1 MILGDYPLDA
11 LMFGAIIII
20 TLAVPFLSGTRP
32 VNLWKLYFF
41 FIMLLCLTLVA
52 GLFINKYLAVLAAA
66 VLSIAAVYRQ
76 NIIFHNITEII
87 MPGGIIV
94 VFLPLLD
101 MLGLFTVA
109 VSAGF
114 LIFLSIFDAIL
125 VLREES
131 GKEFAMFLSK
141 SQVAAG
147 PVIPV
152 KKGEGAYSAMLSGR
166 NSFIGLSDLIA
177 PLFFTSTVFKELAWG
192 GTVGLAFLKVIIIPV
207 CAALALF
214 LLAAKGERR
223 TFYPAMPFLTSG
235 CFLGYGILW
244 LAGMV

>member
-1 MILGDYPLDA
+1 MNRLTRSTAFIILLFFISQGVGIAIISQFMILGDYPLDA
-11 LMFGAIIII
+11 LMFGAVIII

-66 VLSIAAVYRQ
+66 VLSIAAVYMQ

-114 LIFLSIFDAIL
+114 LIFLSIFD
-125 VLREES
+125 
-131 GKEFAMFLSK
+131 
-141 SQVAAG
+141 
-147 PVIPV
+147 
-152 KKGEGAYSAMLSGR
+152 
-166 NSFIGLSDLIA
+166 
-177 PLFFTSTVFKELAWG
+177 
-192 GTVGLAFLKVIIIPV
+192 
-207 CAALALF
+207 
-214 LLAAKGERR
+214 
-223 TFYPAMPFLTSG
+223 
-235 CFLGYGILW
+235 
-244 LAGMV
+244 